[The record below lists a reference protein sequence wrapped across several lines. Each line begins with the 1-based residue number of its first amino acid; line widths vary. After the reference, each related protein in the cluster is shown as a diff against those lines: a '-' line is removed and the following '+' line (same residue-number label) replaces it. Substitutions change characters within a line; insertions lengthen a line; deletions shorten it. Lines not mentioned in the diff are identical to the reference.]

1 MNIKEI
7 TKLVDGTPTT
17 VEMFKQLVEISG
29 EEQAIKFVNA
39 QRPRDTSPTV
49 GFLNPYTVTKVVTL
63 EDGTEEIQRIG
74 KQKCKLA
81 LRQELLAGS
90 PLEEQCIDGWLHL
103 IADFTPNTRGS
114 GYHVAESFVNTMQD
128 ANSIQAEK
136 SDDNGFRYVSWMSNP
151 NKTSEVSNGAL

>member
-63 EDGTEEIQRIG
+63 EDGKEEIQRIN

-81 LRQELLAGS
+81 IRQSQVAGC
-90 PLEEQCIDGWLHL
+90 PLESQCIDGWLHL
-103 IADFTPNTRGS
+103 IAEFTPNKRGS
-114 GYHVAESFVNTMQD
+114 GWHVAESFVNTLQD

-136 SDDNGFRYVSWMSNP
+136 ADDNGFRYESWMNNSNM
-151 NKTSEVSNGAL
+151 TSESVNEVL